1 MNLLL
6 ITLIL
11 LLALFS
17 IKISHKSGIPSLILF
32 LFLGMGFSY
41 FGIDFNDFHIVDKIS
56 TLSLMVIMFYG
67 GFSTNWTMCKK
78 VAFKASILA
87 SFGVIGTSLLTG
99 LFCYYILH
107 FNFTESLLLGSIVGS
122 TDYACVSNI
131 LISKKLNL
139 KYSTAPLLEI
149 ESGSND
155 PTAYTLT
162 VIFLSIMLGKNI
174 SVPLL
179 IFKQVFFGV
188 LIGFGVGFAFIKSL
202 KIFKLN
208 EDGLFSVYIAAIML
222 GTYGLCSIIQA
233 NGYLALYILGIY
245 IGNVEYVGKK
255 DVIFFYDGLTSLT
268 QIALFFLL
276 GLLSNVYEV
285 IRYIPSGLLI
295 MLFMLFFA
303 RPVVVFS
310 LMKPFKLKNNQLA
323 LISIA
328 GIRGAAAIAFSI
340 MAVNTNLNFS
350 IDIFHIVFVICL
362 FSSLLQ
368 GLIMPLATK
377 KLNMLDN
384 SDTVLKTFNYY
395 QDKTNLGFIE
405 TKILKNSKWIG
416 KKLSDLQ
423 LAFNVIIAKIER
435 GNKTIVPRGDTIILE
450 NDTLILAGQSH
461 FDDTGINLVEIT
473 ISSNHK
479 WANMHLKNIDIDK
492 NELIICLKDNNGQ
505 IIIPNGNTYLNIND
519 RIILLKI

>member
-1 MNLLL
+1 
-6 ITLIL
+6 
-11 LLALFS
+11 
-17 IKISHKSGIPSLILF
+17 
-32 LFLGMGFSY
+32 
-41 FGIDFNDFHIVDKIS
+41 
-56 TLSLMVIMFYG
+56 MVGLVQIG
-67 GFSTNWTMCKK
+67 LCVKK

-310 LMKPFKLKNNQLA
+310 LMKPFKLKNNQFA
-323 LISIA
+323 
-328 GIRGAAAIAFSI
+328 
-340 MAVNTNLNFS
+340 
-350 IDIFHIVFVICL
+350 
-362 FSSLLQ
+362 
-368 GLIMPLATK
+368 
-377 KLNMLDN
+377 
-384 SDTVLKTFNYY
+384 
-395 QDKTNLGFIE
+395 
-405 TKILKNSKWIG
+405 
-416 KKLSDLQ
+416 
-423 LAFNVIIAKIER
+423 
-435 GNKTIVPRGDTIILE
+435 
-450 NDTLILAGQSH
+450 
-461 FDDTGINLVEIT
+461 
-473 ISSNHK
+473 
-479 WANMHLKNIDIDK
+479 
-492 NELIICLKDNNGQ
+492 
-505 IIIPNGNTYLNIND
+505 
-519 RIILLKI
+519 

>member
-1 MNLLL
+1 
-6 ITLIL
+6 
-11 LLALFS
+11 
-17 IKISHKSGIPSLILF
+17 
-32 LFLGMGFSY
+32 
-41 FGIDFNDFHIVDKIS
+41 
-56 TLSLMVIMFYG
+56 
-67 GFSTNWTMCKK
+67 
-78 VAFKASILA
+78 
-87 SFGVIGTSLLTG
+87 
-99 LFCYYILH
+99 
-107 FNFTESLLLGSIVGS
+107 
-122 TDYACVSNI
+122 
-131 LISKKLNL
+131 
-139 KYSTAPLLEI
+139 
-149 ESGSND
+149 
-155 PTAYTLT
+155 
-162 VIFLSIMLGKNI
+162 
-174 SVPLL
+174 
-179 IFKQVFFGV
+179 
-188 LIGFGVGFAFIKSL
+188 
-202 KIFKLN
+202 
-208 EDGLFSVYIAAIML
+208 
-222 GTYGLCSIIQA
+222 
-233 NGYLALYILGIY
+233 
-245 IGNVEYVGKK
+245 
-255 DVIFFYDGLTSLT
+255 
-268 QIALFFLL
+268 
-276 GLLSNVYEV
+276 
-285 IRYIPSGLLI
+285 

-377 KLNMLDN
+377 KLDMLDN